1 MFDNHLE
8 TSKTRQK
15 INRIIKGGF
24 AYILVRNLL
33 QIVSTVGTQTIPYAE
48 GFSLLNQ
55 KFMSFFYKKAKAPHF
70 CDAL

>member
-1 MFDNHLE
+1 M
-8 TSKTRQK
+8 
-15 INRIIKGGF
+15 GGF

-48 GFSLLNQ
+48 GFSLLYQ